1 MIIISLDQVT
11 ERKRLNGGNSS
22 ISSSSFKK
30 VSLLRRLG
38 VTLQVNLLAT
48 LTSGLL
54 GGLVGLHTGD
64 DLLLALGSADV
75 LNTNMDTLLEDTS
88 IDKLVHTN
96 TNGRLG
102 NVKDDTG
109 ASVVVLVGHTFMDG
123 WVSKDVDVVTNLDG
137 EEVLR

>member
-38 VTLQVNLLAT
+38 VTLQVHLFAT
-48 LTSGLL
+48 LTGSFL
-54 GGLVGLHTGD
+54 GSLVGLDTSD